1 MATTRMTQAGD
12 IVQITDE
19 NHPWFPCLAVVKT
32 TRSHDVKAYVT
43 IPVNGDVPNGNASVQ
58 LRYDQCQVVGRAAI
72 VAVPSGWA
80 RTEDPRTLAGKTR
93 GTS

>member
-1 MATTRMTQAGD
+1 MPQAGD

-19 NHPWFPCLAVVKT
+19 NHQWFPCLAVVKT

-43 IPVNGDVPNGNASVQ
+43 IPVNDDVPNGNASVQ
-58 LRYDQCQVVGRAAI
+58 LRHDQCVVVGRAAI

-80 RTEDPRTLAGKTR
+80 RTEETRTSGPPLRKKYKK
-93 GTS
+93 